1 MKQYEQ
7 VIEVMENNGGYATL
21 GFLNQNVNVSNWKT
35 KTPYASIRRIVQDNR
50 FFFKIRPGLWALLK
64 FKNEVLKKFKLDKS
78 QGVITDEKFNHT
90 YFQGLIVEIGN
101 LKDYTTYI
109 PPQDK
114 NKIFIG
120 KPLKAVASTTNI
132 FDFSY
137 LNIVNRAKTIDVIWF
152 NKRKFPN
159 SFFEIEH
166 SSDIQNSLL
175 KYSDLT
181 DFNTKFYIISSKD
194 RLKEYSKKINYRVFN
209 DIKDRV
215 LFRDYNFISN
225 YHSKISEL
233 VAIGKLS

>member
-35 KTPYASIRRIVQDNR
+35 KTPFASIRRIVQDNR
-50 FFFKIRPGLWALLK
+50 FFFKIRPGLWALIK
-64 FKNEVLKKFKLDKS
+64 FKNEVLKNFKLDKG
-78 QGVITDEKFNHT
+78 QGTIAEEKFSHT
-90 YFQGLIVEIGN
+90 YFQGLVVEIGN

-114 NKIFIG
+114 NKNFID
-120 KPLKAVASTTNI
+120 KPLKTVAFTTNI
-132 FDFSY
+132 YDFSY
-137 LNIVNRAKTIDVIWF
+137 PNIVNRAKTIDVIWF
-152 NKRKFPN
+152 NKRKLPN

-166 SSDIQNSLL
+166 SGDIQNSLL

-181 DFNTKFYIISSKD
+181 DFNTNFYIISSKN
-194 RLKEYSKKINYRVFN
+194 RIKEYTKKINYRAFD

-215 LFRDYNFISN
+215 IFRDYNFISN

-233 VAIGKLS
+233 LAIDGL